1 MESAGGHEYDPGMK
15 YFVEHT
21 ETGEVFDIND
31 PRYESVEG
39 LLRTGM
45 YRHYRSTPDDLRYY
59 TVEKVLVDTESGI
72 RLVIYRPL
80 YETNDRSTYARPL
93 DMFTESVAVGKGKIP
108 RFHYIG
114 QGV

>member
-1 MESAGGHEYDPGMK
+1 MESVDGHEHDPSTE

-31 PRYESVEG
+31 PRYEDVEG

-45 YRHYRSTPDDLRYY
+45 YRHYKSTPDDLKYY
-59 TVEKVLVDTESGI
+59 GVEKVVVDTEADI
-72 RLVIYRPL
+72 YLVIYKPL
-80 YETNDRSTYARPL
+80 YETKDKSTKARPL

-114 QGV
+114 HDF